1 MQYVGIHTQQS
12 RNNFRS
18 LLLLCLFPCLVV
30 GLLFVFCYLLVYLTQ
45 GDAPHYYQVGIT
57 DRSVALFIEMAPYVL
72 GGVFIWFLPT
82 LPILPSS
89 TLLRVP
95 DRWNGKKINVSII
108 WWRIFV

>member
-45 GDAPHYYQVGIT
+45 GDAPHYYQVGVT

-72 GGVFIWFLPT
+72 GGVFIWFLIVLLCQYFHHQRCYGCPT
-82 LPILPSS
+82 VG
-89 TLLRVP
+89 TER
-95 DRWNGKKINVSII
+95 K
-108 WWRIFV
+108 

>member
-45 GDAPHYYQVGIT
+45 GDARHYYQVGV
-57 DRSVALFIEMAPYVL
+57 S
-72 GGVFIWFLPT
+72 PT
-82 LPILPSS
+82 GQWLYL
-89 TLLRVP
+89 
-95 DRWNGKKINVSII
+95 
-108 WWRIFV
+108 

>member
-45 GDAPHYYQVGIT
+45 GDAPHYYQVGVT

-72 GGVFIWFLPT
+72 GGVFIWFLIAYFANT
-82 LPILPSS
+82 SI
-89 TLLRVP
+89 
-95 DRWNGKKINVSII
+95 INAATGARPII

>member
-45 GDAPHYYQVGIT
+45 GDAPH
-57 DRSVALFIEMAPYVL
+57 
-72 GGVFIWFLPT
+72 
-82 LPILPSS
+82 
-89 TLLRVP
+89 
-95 DRWNGKKINVSII
+95 
-108 WWRIFV
+108 

>member
-45 GDAPHYYQVGIT
+45 GDAPHYYQVGVT
-57 DRSVALFIEMAPYVL
+57 DRSVALFIEMAP
-72 GGVFIWFLPT
+72 